1 MGRRRRAL
9 VTVMASDPARA
20 IIRALGAQLGLWLQ
34 AKSGSIWID
43 AGPVQHTVNAVGTP
57 DYSTNTVNGKPV
69 VTFSGDDYFAIPT
82 LGVALA
88 GSDVPYTELVVVS
101 GFSGTDVA
109 WFSLGNTGSA
119 TQFVRHYDTSNV
131 MRYQRKDDAASV
143 ATAKSSAGSLSAGW
157 QILVTRF
164 NGTTLDAWN
173 NGVKKVDAAPLN
185 VGVCTF
191 NTAAIGC
198 LLRTSATNILGNHQI
213 AAHIML
219 YGATTAATINLV
231 QNYLATWYG
240 QTVSQIT

>member
-1 MGRRRRAL
+1 
-9 VTVMASDPARA
+9 MASDPARA

-69 VTFSGDDYFAIPT
+69 VTFSGDDYFTIPT

-88 GSDVPYTELVVVS
+88 GSDVAYTELVVIA

-119 TQFVRHYDTSNV
+119 NQFVRHYDTTNV
-131 MRYQRKDDAASV
+131 MRYQRRDDAANVV
-143 ATAKSSAGSLSAGW
+143 ATNGGASSLASGW

-164 NGTTLDAWN
+164 NGTTIDAWN
-173 NGVKKVDAAPLN
+173 NGTQKVTAAAFN
-185 VGVCTF
+185 VGACTF

-198 LLRTSATNILGNHQI
+198 LLRTSAVNILGNHQI
-213 AAHIML
+213 AAHIIL
-219 YGATTAATINLV
+219 YGAATTATINLV
-231 QNYLATWYG
+231 QNYLAAWYG
-240 QTVSQIT
+240 QTVSQIA